1 MGLKCIKELILL
13 EQNKQNGM
21 FILDQNINEYFIK
34 LEKNAEFITH
44 CKNSEL
50 AGFVAYYCNDPNKNS
65 AFITLV
71 LISDGYRGTGL
82 ASNLIQYVVHFCAAK
97 GFKECSLEVLK
108 NNEAAI
114 NLYKK
119 LGFTIKHELDK
130 TYLMNI
136 SFLGN

>member
-1 MGLKCIKELILL
+1 MGLGCLKELILQ
-13 EQNKQNGM
+13 EQNKQNGL
-21 FILDQNINEYFIK
+21 FIRNHNVNEYFKK
-34 LEKNAEFITH
+34 LESNAEFITH
-44 CKNSEL
+44 YKNSEL

-71 LISDGYRGTGL
+71 LISDNYRGTGL
-82 ASNLIQYVVHFCAAK
+82 ASSLIQYVVLFCASK
-97 GFKECSLEVLK
+97 GFKQCCLEVLK

-119 LGFTIKHELDK
+119 LGFSIKNELDE

-136 SFLGN
+136 SF